1 MQYFLCPFEVKASA
15 DSTRTFSGYGAV
27 TGNIDSYGDVIAKGA
42 FKDTIAKAM
51 TGDTPWPAMLSQHGD
66 ETVDGRTPIGA
77 WLSMEEDDHGLKMV
91 GQLANTSRGRDI
103 YALLKM
109 TPRPAL
115 DGLSIGYVAKDY
127 DLHKNNS
134 GPNGARRTL
143 KTIDLKECSL
153 VVFPANSKARVLSVK
168 SRTEEPVPEP
178 VIDWKAVAMADYLML
193 AKEMTKH
200 NRNWR

>member
-1 MQYFLCPFEVKASA
+1 MQHFICQFEIKASA

-27 TGNIDSYGDVIAKGA
+27 TGDIDSYGDVIAKGA
-42 FKDTIAKAM
+42 FKDTVAKAM
-51 TGDTPWPAMLSQHGD
+51 AGVTPWPAMLSQHGGPTATD
-66 ETVDGRTPIGA
+66 QTPIGV
-77 WLSMEEDDHGLKMV
+77 WLSMEEDDQGLKMV

-103 YALLKM
+103 YQLMKM
-109 TPRPAL
+109 SPRPAI

-127 DLHKNNS
+127 ELHKNNS

-168 SRTEEPVPEP
+168 RAIGPPPAEPYTLQDQARDDWAMLCRTMNANNR
-178 VIDWKAVAMADYLML
+178 DW
-193 AKEMTKH
+193 
-200 NRNWR
+200 R